1 MLSKIEAE
9 ILEGSILGTSP
20 HRSRIIGLLCVA
32 LKHNISQAVLEKKT
46 RELTRATQELE
57 DELALLEV
65 EFGELRRTVIDTQVR
80 VAQTMIDQFL
90 PYMATLRRNH
100 APAALLLQSFDDGGN
115 IFGLPHVTQLWEQYV
130 GEIPFPLTIM
140 NMPVNP
146 VIMTMSIYPSLTGTY
161 PGGFLTEVILSSR
174 SFVGQGIFLRDAP
187 NRDIRGASSVS
198 LFLSGTDGMRI
209 LVNMR
214 GWTEDGRRVGAC
226 VSCRK
231 GMTLGVLRAI
241 GFL

>member
-1 MLSKIEAE
+1 MLDKIEVE
-9 ILEGSILGTSP
+9 ILEESILGTSP

-80 VAQTMIDQFL
+80 VAQAMIDELF
-90 PYMATLRRNH
+90 PYMVILRRHH
-100 APAALLLQSFDDGGN
+100 APAAVLLKSVDDGGN
-115 IFGLPHVTQLWEQYV
+115 IFGVPHVTQLWERYV
-130 GEIPFPLTIM
+130 GEMPFPLTIM
-140 NMPVNP
+140 NMPTNP
-146 VIMTMSIYPSLTGTY
+146 LIMTMSINPRLTGTY
-161 PGGFLTEVILSSR
+161 PGGFLTEVIISAR
-174 SFVGQGIFLRDAP
+174 SFVGQGILLRDST
-187 NRDIRGASSVS
+187 NRDIRATSFVQI
-198 LFLSGTDGMRI
+198 LLSGTDRMRI
-209 LVNMR
+209 VVNMR
-214 GWTEDGRRVGAC
+214 GWTPQGRRVEAC

-231 GMTLGVLRAI
+231 GVTLRVLRAI